1 LIPNHLHEVS
11 HGLSLGSLRGNERF
25 TILTH
30 TGIEEA
36 GRLVSLE
43 INLFVVK
50 AKVIDAVLFV
60 FSLISLEGI
69 LTQNDARVVVRQ
81 NIFVSI
87 ELEKSGVGADEE
99 VVGVILVG
107 TNLLDDSVF
116 HLLTVSLDRALLK
129 ELRDRNFSLQLLQLF
144 ALVH

>member
-1 LIPNHLHEVS
+1 M
-11 HGLSLGSLRGNERF
+11 RGNERF

-50 AKVIDAVLFV
+50 AKVINAVLFV

-69 LTQNDARVVVRQ
+69 LTQNDARVIVR
-81 NIFVSI
+81 
-87 ELEKSGVGADEE
+87 
-99 VVGVILVG
+99 
-107 TNLLDDSVF
+107 
-116 HLLTVSLDRALLK
+116 
-129 ELRDRNFSLQLLQLF
+129 
-144 ALVH
+144 